1 MCGLSPLN
9 IWSETVGGNLIVPMD
24 VGTAYRDIIE
34 RGSGWS
40 ECHGTVR
47 RVEKEKKMGLWERR
61 IL

>member
-1 MCGLSPLN
+1 MN